1 MEIRGS
7 IALVTGANRGIGR
20 AFVEALQMGDATRIY
35 AAARNISSLAN
46 LAADD
51 PQRIVPI
58 PLDITDL
65 DQVGD
70 AAERCGDVNL
80 LINNAG
86 IALFAGVI
94 AADNLDAAR
103 TEMEVNYF
111 STLAMCRAFA
121 PILAANGGGVVVN
134 MLTIGSVVNLP
145 MLASYCASKAAA
157 HSMTH
162 AVRAELSAQGTH
174 VVGVY
179 PGPVDTDMSAGV
191 DMPKSTPLEIAE
203 AALDAVTK
211 GLEDV
216 YPGDMAASVRD
227 GMVSD
232 PKKLEKEFAAFLP

>member
-35 AAARNISSLAN
+35 AAARNVSSLAD
-46 LAADD
+46 LAAGD
-51 PQRIVPI
+51 PQRIVPV

-111 STLAMCRAFA
+111 GTLAMCRAFA

-145 MLASYCASKAAA
+145 MIASYCASKAAA

>member
-20 AFVEALQMGDATRIY
+20 AFVEALQIGDATRIY
-35 AAARNISSLAN
+35 AAARNVGSLEN
-46 LAADD
+46 LAAGD

-70 AAERCGDVNL
+70 AAKRCGDVNL

-111 STLAMCRAFA
+111 GTLAMCRAFA
-121 PILAANGGGVVVN
+121 PILAASGGGVVVN
-134 MLTIGSVVNLP
+134 MLTVGSVVNLP
-145 MLASYCASKAAA
+145 MVASYCASKAAA
-157 HSMTH
+157 HSMTQ

-232 PKKLEKEFAAFLP
+232 PKKLEKEFATLLP

>member
-20 AFVEALQMGDATRIY
+20 AFVEALQIGDATRIY
-35 AAARNISSLAN
+35 AAARNVSSLAD
-46 LAADD
+46 LAAGD

-70 AAERCGDVNL
+70 AAKRCGDVNL

-111 STLAMCRAFA
+111 GTLAMCRAFA

-134 MLTIGSVVNLP
+134 MLTIGSVVNFP
-145 MLASYCASKAAA
+145 MIASYCASKAAA
-157 HSMTH
+157 HSMTQ

>member
-20 AFVEALQMGDATRIY
+20 AFVEALQMGDSTRIY
-35 AAARNISSLAN
+35 AAARNVSSLAD
-46 LAADD
+46 LAAGD
-51 PQRIVPI
+51 PQRIVPV

-86 IALFAGVI
+86 ILVFTGVI

-111 STLAMCRAFA
+111 GTLAMCRAFA
-121 PILAANGGGVVVN
+121 PILASNGGGVVVN
-134 MLTIGSVVNLP
+134 MLTIGSVVNFP
-145 MLASYCASKAAA
+145 MIASYCASKAAA